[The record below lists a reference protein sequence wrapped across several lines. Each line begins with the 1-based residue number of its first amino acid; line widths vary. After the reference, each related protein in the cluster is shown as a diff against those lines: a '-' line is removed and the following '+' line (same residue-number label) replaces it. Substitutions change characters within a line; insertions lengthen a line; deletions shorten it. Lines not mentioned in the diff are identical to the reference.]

1 LSQKHNLGLLA
12 VAIFK
17 LVKGLLLAVL
27 AFGVHRLLHRD
38 VQEVAEGWIN
48 ALRVDPDNR
57 YAGALLA
64 KAGLIDDRKLEQL
77 SILTALYAGLFLT
90 EGGGLFMEKRWAEWL
105 SVIATASFLPLEV
118 YELAKHFSTLKVLL
132 LTGNIV
138 IVLFLIFLLR
148 RGKTQ
153 EQH

>member
-1 LSQKHNLGLLA
+1 LSQKHNRGLLVVA
-12 VAIFK
+12 VFK
-17 LVKGLLLAVL
+17 LVKGLLLVVL

-38 VQEVAEGWIN
+38 VQEVVEGWIN

-90 EGGGLFMEKRWAEWL
+90 EGVGLFLEKRWAEWL

-118 YELAKHFSTLKVLL
+118 YELAKHFSALKVLL
-132 LTGNIV
+132 LAGNIV
-138 IVLFLIFLLR
+138 IVVFLIFLLR